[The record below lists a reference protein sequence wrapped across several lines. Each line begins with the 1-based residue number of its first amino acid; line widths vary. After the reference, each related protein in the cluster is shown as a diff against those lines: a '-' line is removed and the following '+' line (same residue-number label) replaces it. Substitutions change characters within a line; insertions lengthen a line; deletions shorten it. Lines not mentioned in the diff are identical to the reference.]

1 MSEVIVADSN
11 GVELRAVLFREY
23 DFEIGDKENSF
34 LVTCNRS
41 EWENVPS
48 NARVYIP
55 GTEYG
60 GIYKRLESD
69 TRSNAVAVGGYTW
82 RGMLQNK
89 VLCPPSGQ
97 AYATDSGELNQILA
111 RRVSE
116 ALPGL
121 FVGSEEST
129 GVTVSYQYGRYVTLY
144 DGLKEMLRSVGYRMR
159 IQYDQ
164 EQCKVVVDAVP
175 IVDYSAQIEYS
186 SDMNANY
193 SMVINKMGVN
203 HLICLGNGELQNRT
217 VAHLYADAN
226 GVISQTQTQ
235 FGADEVTDVYDYAGA
250 ERETLIESGTDQ
262 MIANASKN
270 EFAIDLESAQ
280 DVAVGDIVGCR
291 DYITGNTMTAP
302 ITVKI
307 VKWQNG
313 FEKIEYQ
320 LSEEVTVEQTPV
332 SLMALSAPEETIETE
347 TPQDEEDLEDESI

>member
-1 MSEVIVADSN
+1 
-11 GVELRAVLFREY
+11 
-23 DFEIGDKENSF
+23 
-34 LVTCNRS
+34 
-41 EWENVPS
+41 
-48 NARVYIP
+48 
-55 GTEYG
+55 
-60 GIYKRLESD
+60 
-69 TRSNAVAVGGYTW
+69 
-82 RGMLQNK
+82 
-89 VLCPPSGQ
+89 
-97 AYATDSGELNQILA
+97 
-111 RRVSE
+111 VSE

-144 DGLKEMLRSVGYRMR
+144 DGLKEMLRSSGYRMR

-164 EQCKVVVDAVP
+164 EQSKVVVDAVP

-217 VAHLYADAN
+217 VVHLYADAN

-235 FGADEVTDVYDYAGA
+235 FGVDEVTDVYDYAGA
-250 ERETLIESGTDQ
+250 ERDTLIESGTDQ
-262 MIANASKN
+262 MKAKASKN

-307 VKWQNG
+307 MKWQNG
-313 FEKIEYQ
+313 FEKVEYQ

-332 SLMALSAPEETIETE
+332 SLMSVSENPEETE
-347 TPQDEEDLEDESI
+347 

>member
-1 MSEVIVADSN
+1 MSEVIIADAS
-11 GVELRAVLFREY
+11 GVELRSILFREY
-23 DFEIGDKENSF
+23 DFEVGDKENSF
-34 LVTCNRS
+34 LITCNRA
-41 EWENVPS
+41 EWENVPD
-48 NARVYIP
+48 NARIYIP

-69 TRSNAVAVGGYTW
+69 TRYNAVAVGGYTW

-89 VLCPPSGQ
+89 VICPPSGED
-97 AYATDSGELNQILA
+97 YATDSGELNQILA
-111 RRVSE
+111 RRVST

-129 GVTVSYQYGRYVTLY
+129 GVTVSYRYGRYVTLY
-144 DGLKEMLRSVGYRMR
+144 EGLKEMLRSAGYKMR

-164 EQCKVVVDAVP
+164 EQCRVVVDAVP

-203 HLICLGNGELQNRT
+203 HLICLGSGELKDRT
-217 VAHLYADAN
+217 VIHLYADVN

-250 ERETLIESGTDQ
+250 EADNLIESGTDQ
-262 MIANASKN
+262 MKANASKN

-302 ITVKI
+302 ITTKV
-307 VKWQNG
+307 VKWKSG
-313 FEKIEYQ
+313 FETVEYQ
-320 LSEEVTVEQTPV
+320 LSDEVTVEQTPV
-332 SLMALSAPEETIETE
+332 ALTMALNS
-347 TPQDEEDLEDESI
+347 EDET

>member
-121 FVGSEEST
+121 FVGSDEST
-129 GVTVSYQYGRYVTLY
+129 GVTVSYRYGRYVTLY
-144 DGLKEMLRSVGYRMR
+144 DGLKEMLKSAGYRMR

-164 EQCKVVVDAVP
+164 EQCRVVVDAVP

-193 SMVINKMGVN
+193 SMIINKMGVN

-217 VAHLYADAN
+217 VVHLYADAN

-313 FEKIEYQ
+313 FEKVEYQ

>member
-1 MSEVIVADSN
+1 MSEVIIADAF
-11 GVELRAVLFREY
+11 GVELRSLLFREY

-34 LVTCNRS
+34 LVTCNRA
-41 EWENVPS
+41 EWENVPT
-48 NARVYIP
+48 NARIYIP

-69 TRSNAVAVGGYTW
+69 TRNNAVAVGGYTW
-82 RGMLQNK
+82 RGLLQKK
-89 VLCPPSGQ
+89 VIIPPSGQ

-121 FVGSEEST
+121 FVGSDEST

-144 DGLKEMLRSVGYRMR
+144 DGLKEMLRSAGYKMR

-164 EQCKVVVDAVP
+164 EQCRVVVDAVP
-175 IVDYSAQIEYS
+175 IVDYSSQIEYS

-217 VAHLYADAN
+217 VVHLYADAN
-226 GVISQTQTQ
+226 GVISQTQTL
-235 FGADEVTDVYDYAGA
+235 FGADEVADVYDYAGA
-250 ERETLIESGTDQ
+250 ERETLIESGTDK
-262 MIANASKN
+262 MKANASKN

-313 FEKIEYQ
+313 FEKVEYQ

-332 SLMALSAPEETIETE
+332 SLMSVSENPEETE
-347 TPQDEEDLEDESI
+347 

>member
-1 MSEVIVADSN
+1 MSEVIIADAS
-11 GVELRAVLFREY
+11 GVELRSILFREY

-34 LVTCNRS
+34 LITCNRA
-41 EWENVPS
+41 EWENVPD
-48 NARVYIP
+48 NARIYIP

-69 TRSNAVAVGGYTW
+69 TRYNAVAVGGYTW

-89 VLCPPSGQ
+89 VICPPSGED
-97 AYATDSGELNQILA
+97 YAVDSGELNQILA
-111 RRVSE
+111 RRVST

-129 GVTVSYQYGRYVTLY
+129 GVTVSYRYGRYVTLY
-144 DGLKEMLRSVGYRMR
+144 EGLKEMLRSAGYKMR

-164 EQCKVVVDAVP
+164 EQCRVVVDAVS

-203 HLICLGNGELQNRT
+203 HLICLGSGELKDRT
-217 VAHLYADAN
+217 IIHLYADVN

-250 ERETLIESGTDQ
+250 EADNLIESGTDQ
-262 MIANASKN
+262 MKANASKN

-302 ITVKI
+302 ITTKV
-307 VKWQNG
+307 VKWKNG
-313 FEKIEYQ
+313 FETVEYQ

-332 SLMALSAPEETIETE
+332 TLTMALNSEDDET
-347 TPQDEEDLEDESI
+347 

>member
-1 MSEVIVADSN
+1 MSEVIIADAS
-11 GVELRAVLFREY
+11 GVELRSILFREY

-34 LVTCNRS
+34 LITCNRA
-41 EWENVPS
+41 EWENVAD
-48 NARVYIP
+48 NARIYIP

-69 TRSNAVAVGGYTW
+69 TRYNAVAVGGYTW

-89 VLCPPSGQ
+89 VICPPSGED
-97 AYATDSGELNQILA
+97 YATDSGELNQILA

-121 FVGSEEST
+121 FVGSEKST
-129 GVTVSYQYGRYVTLY
+129 GVTVSYRYGRYVTLY
-144 DGLKEMLRSVGYRMR
+144 EGLKEMLRSAGYKMR

-203 HLICLGNGELQNRT
+203 HLICLGSGELKDRT
-217 VAHLYADAN
+217 VIHLYADVN

-250 ERETLIESGTDQ
+250 EADNLIESGTDQ
-262 MIANASKN
+262 MKANASKN

-302 ITVKI
+302 ITTKV
-307 VKWQNG
+307 VKWKSG
-313 FEKIEYQ
+313 FETVEYQ
-320 LSEEVTVEQTPV
+320 LSDEVTVEQTPV
-332 SLMALSAPEETIETE
+332 ALTMALNS
-347 TPQDEEDLEDESI
+347 EDET

>member
-1 MSEVIVADSN
+1 MSEVIIADAS
-11 GVELRAVLFREY
+11 GVELRSILFREY

-34 LVTCNRS
+34 LITCNRA
-41 EWENVPS
+41 EWENVPD
-48 NARVYIP
+48 NARIYIP

-69 TRSNAVAVGGYTW
+69 TRYNAVAVGGYTW

-89 VLCPPSGQ
+89 VICPPSGED
-97 AYATDSGELNQILA
+97 YATDSGELNQILA

-129 GVTVSYQYGRYVTLY
+129 GVTVSYRYGRYVTLY
-144 DGLKEMLRSVGYRMR
+144 EGLKEMLRSAGYKMR

-203 HLICLGNGELQNRT
+203 HLICLGSGELKDRT
-217 VAHLYADAN
+217 VIHLYADVN

-250 ERETLIESGTDQ
+250 EADNLIESGTDQ
-262 MIANASKN
+262 MKANASKN

-302 ITVKI
+302 ITTKV
-307 VKWQNG
+307 VKWKSG
-313 FEKIEYQ
+313 FETVEYQ
-320 LSEEVTVEQTPV
+320 LSDEVTVEQTPV
-332 SLMALSAPEETIETE
+332 ALTMALNS
-347 TPQDEEDLEDESI
+347 EDET

>member
-1 MSEVIVADSN
+1 MSEVIIADAS
-11 GVELRAVLFREY
+11 GVELRSILFRKY

-34 LVTCNRS
+34 LITCNRA
-41 EWENVPS
+41 EWENVPD
-48 NARVYIP
+48 NARIYIP

-69 TRSNAVAVGGYTW
+69 TRYNAVAVGGYTW

-89 VLCPPSGQ
+89 VICPPSGED
-97 AYATDSGELNQILA
+97 YAVDSGELNQILA
-111 RRVSE
+111 RRVSA

-129 GVTVSYQYGRYVTLY
+129 GVTVSYRYGRYVTLY
-144 DGLKEMLRSVGYRMR
+144 EGLKEMLRSAGYKMR

-164 EQCKVVVDAVP
+164 EQCRVVVDAVP

-203 HLICLGNGELQNRT
+203 HLICLGSGELKDRT
-217 VAHLYADAN
+217 IIHLYADVN

-250 ERETLIESGTDQ
+250 EADNLIESGTDQ
-262 MIANASKN
+262 MKANASKN

-302 ITVKI
+302 ITTKV
-307 VKWQNG
+307 VKWKNG
-313 FEKIEYQ
+313 FETVEYQ

-332 SLMALSAPEETIETE
+332 TLTMALNSEDDET
-347 TPQDEEDLEDESI
+347 

>member
-1 MSEVIVADSN
+1 MSEVIIADTS
-11 GVELRAVLFREY
+11 GVELRSIPFREY
-23 DFEIGDKENSF
+23 DFEVGDKENSF
-34 LVTCNRS
+34 LITCNRA
-41 EWENVPS
+41 EWENVPD
-48 NARVYIP
+48 NARIYIP

-69 TRSNAVAVGGYTW
+69 TRYNAVAVGGYTW

-89 VLCPPSGQ
+89 VICPPSGED
-97 AYATDSGELNQILA
+97 YATDSGELNQILA
-111 RRVSE
+111 RRVST

-129 GVTVSYQYGRYVTLY
+129 GVTVSYRYGRYVTLY
-144 DGLKEMLRSVGYRMR
+144 EGLKEMLRSAGYKMR

-164 EQCKVVVDAVP
+164 EQCRVVVDAVP

-203 HLICLGNGELQNRT
+203 HLICLGSGELKDRT
-217 VAHLYADAN
+217 VIHLYADVN

-250 ERETLIESGTDQ
+250 EADNLIESGTDQ
-262 MIANASKN
+262 MKANASKN

-302 ITVKI
+302 ITTKV
-307 VKWQNG
+307 VKWKNG
-313 FEKIEYQ
+313 FETVEYQ

-332 SLMALSAPEETIETE
+332 TLTMALNSEDDET
-347 TPQDEEDLEDESI
+347 

>member
-1 MSEVIVADSN
+1 MSEVILADAG
-11 GVELRAVLFREY
+11 GVELRSILFREY
-23 DFEIGDKENSF
+23 DFEVGDKENSF
-34 LVTCNRS
+34 LITCNRA
-41 EWENVPS
+41 EWENVPD
-48 NARVYIP
+48 NARIYIP

-69 TRSNAVAVGGYTW
+69 TRNNAVSVGGYTW

-89 VLCPPSGQ
+89 VICPPSGQ
-97 AYATDSGELNQILA
+97 DYATDSGELNQILA

-129 GVTVSYQYGRYVTLY
+129 GVTASYQYGRYVTLY
-144 DGLKEMLRSVGYRMR
+144 EGLKEMLRSAGYRMR

-203 HLICLGNGELQNRT
+203 HLICLGNGELRDRT
-217 VAHLYADAN
+217 VIHLFADVN

-250 ERETLIESGTDQ
+250 EADNLIESGTDQ
-262 MIANASKN
+262 MKANASKN

-291 DYITGNTMTAP
+291 DYVTGNTMTAP

-307 VKWQNG
+307 VKWQKG
-313 FEKIEYQ
+313 FEKTEYQ
-320 LSEEVTVEQTPV
+320 LSDEVTVEQTPV
-332 SLMALSAPEETIETE
+332 TLTMALNS
-347 TPQDEEDLEDESI
+347 EDEI

>member
-1 MSEVIVADSN
+1 MSEVIIADAS
-11 GVELRAVLFREY
+11 GVELRSILFREY
-23 DFEIGDKENSF
+23 DFEVGDKENSF
-34 LVTCNRS
+34 LITCNRA
-41 EWENVPS
+41 EWENVPD
-48 NARVYIP
+48 NARIYIP

-69 TRSNAVAVGGYTW
+69 TRYNAVAVGGYTW

-89 VLCPPSGQ
+89 VICPPSGED
-97 AYATDSGELNQILA
+97 YAADSGELNQILA
-111 RRVSE
+111 RRVSS

-129 GVTVSYQYGRYVTLY
+129 GVTVSYRYGRYVTLY
-144 DGLKEMLRSVGYRMR
+144 EGLKEMLRSAGYKMR

-164 EQCKVVVDAVP
+164 EQCRVVVDAVP

-203 HLICLGNGELQNRT
+203 HLICLGSGELKDRT
-217 VAHLYADAN
+217 VIHLYADVN

-250 ERETLIESGTDQ
+250 EADNLIESGTDQ
-262 MIANASKN
+262 MKANASKN

-302 ITVKI
+302 ITTKV
-307 VKWQNG
+307 VKWKSG
-313 FEKIEYQ
+313 FETVEYQ
-320 LSEEVTVEQTPV
+320 LSDEVTVEQTPV
-332 SLMALSAPEETIETE
+332 ALTMALNS
-347 TPQDEEDLEDESI
+347 EDET

>member
-1 MSEVIVADSN
+1 MSEVIIADAF
-11 GVELRAVLFREY
+11 GVELRSLLFREY
-23 DFEIGDKENSF
+23 DFEVGDKENSF
-34 LVTCNRS
+34 LVTCNRA

-69 TRSNAVAVGGYTW
+69 TRNNAVAIGGHTW
-82 RGMLQNK
+82 RGLLQKK
-89 VLCPPSGQ
+89 VIVPPSGQ

-121 FVGSEEST
+121 FIGSDEST

-144 DGLKEMLRSVGYRMR
+144 DGLKEMLRSAGYKMR

-164 EQCKVVVDAVP
+164 EQCMVVVDTMP
-175 IVDYSAQIEYS
+175 IVDYSSQIEYS

-203 HLICLGNGELQNRT
+203 HLVCLGSGELQNRT
-217 VAHLYADAN
+217 VVHLYADVN

-262 MIANASKN
+262 MMAKASKN
-270 EFAIDLESAQ
+270 EFVIDLESAQ

-291 DYITGNTMTAP
+291 DYITGNSMTAP

-313 FEKIEYQ
+313 FEKVEYQ

-332 SLMALSAPEETIETE
+332 SLMSVSENPEETE
-347 TPQDEEDLEDESI
+347 

>member
-1 MSEVIVADSN
+1 MSEVILADAG
-11 GVELRAVLFREY
+11 GVELRSILFREY
-23 DFEIGDKENSF
+23 DFEVGDKENSF
-34 LVTCNRS
+34 LITCNRA
-41 EWENVPS
+41 EWENVPD
-48 NARVYIP
+48 NARIYIP

-69 TRSNAVAVGGYTW
+69 TRNNAVSVGGYTW

-89 VLCPPSGQ
+89 VICPPSGQ
-97 AYATDSGELNQILA
+97 DYATDSGELNQILA

-129 GVTVSYQYGRYVTLY
+129 GVTASYQYGRYVTLY
-144 DGLKEMLRSVGYRMR
+144 EGLKEMLRSVGYRMR

-203 HLICLGNGELQNRT
+203 HLICLGNGELRDRT
-217 VAHLYADAN
+217 VIHLFADVN

-250 ERETLIESGTDQ
+250 EADNLIESGTDQ
-262 MIANASKN
+262 MKANASKN

-291 DYITGNTMTAP
+291 DYVTGNTMTAP

-307 VKWQNG
+307 VKWQKG
-313 FEKIEYQ
+313 FEKTEYQ
-320 LSEEVTVEQTPV
+320 LSDEVTVEQTPV
-332 SLMALSAPEETIETE
+332 TLTMALNS
-347 TPQDEEDLEDESI
+347 EDEI

>member
-1 MSEVIVADSN
+1 MSEVIIADAS
-11 GVELRAVLFREY
+11 GVELRSILFREY

-34 LVTCNRS
+34 LITCNRA
-41 EWENVPS
+41 EWENVS
-48 NARVYIP
+48 DNARIYIP

-69 TRSNAVAVGGYTW
+69 TRYNAVAVGGYTW

-89 VLCPPSGQ
+89 VICPPSGED
-97 AYATDSGELNQILA
+97 YATDSGELNQILA
-111 RRVSE
+111 RRVSS

-144 DGLKEMLRSVGYRMR
+144 EGLKEMLRSAGYKMR

-164 EQCKVVVDAVP
+164 EQCRVVVDAVP

-203 HLICLGNGELQNRT
+203 HLICLGSGELKDRT
-217 VAHLYADAN
+217 VIHLYADVN

-250 ERETLIESGTDQ
+250 EADNLIESGTDQ
-262 MIANASKN
+262 MKANASKN

-302 ITVKI
+302 ITTKV
-307 VKWQNG
+307 VKWKNG
-313 FEKIEYQ
+313 FETVEYQ
-320 LSEEVTVEQTPV
+320 LSDEVTVEQTPV
-332 SLMALSAPEETIETE
+332 ALTMALNS
-347 TPQDEEDLEDESI
+347 EDET

>member
-1 MSEVIVADSN
+1 MSEVIIADAS
-11 GVELRAVLFREY
+11 GVELRSILFREY
-23 DFEIGDKENSF
+23 DFEVGDKENSF
-34 LVTCNRS
+34 LITCNRA
-41 EWENVPS
+41 EWENVPD
-48 NARVYIP
+48 NARIYIP

-69 TRSNAVAVGGYTW
+69 TRYNAVAVGGYTW

-89 VLCPPSGQ
+89 VICPPSGED
-97 AYATDSGELNQILA
+97 YAVDSGELNQILA
-111 RRVSE
+111 RRVST

-129 GVTVSYQYGRYVTLY
+129 GVTVSYRYGRYVTMY
-144 DGLKEMLRSVGYRMR
+144 EGLKEMLRSAGYKMR

-164 EQCKVVVDAVP
+164 EQCRVVVDAVP

-203 HLICLGNGELQNRT
+203 HLICLGSGELKDRT
-217 VAHLYADAN
+217 VIHLYADAN

-250 ERETLIESGTDQ
+250 EADNLIESGTDQ
-262 MIANASKN
+262 MKANASKN

-302 ITVKI
+302 ITTKV
-307 VKWQNG
+307 VKWKNG
-313 FEKIEYQ
+313 FETVEYQ

-332 SLMALSAPEETIETE
+332 TLTMALNS
-347 TPQDEEDLEDESI
+347 EDET

>member
-1 MSEVIVADSN
+1 MSEVIIADAS
-11 GVELRAVLFREY
+11 GVELRSILFREY
-23 DFEIGDKENSF
+23 DFEVGDKENSF
-34 LVTCNRS
+34 LITCNRA
-41 EWENVPS
+41 EWENVPN
-48 NARVYIP
+48 NARIYIP

-69 TRSNAVAVGGYTW
+69 TRYNAVAVGGYTW

-89 VLCPPSGQ
+89 VICPPSGED
-97 AYATDSGELNQILA
+97 YATDSGELNQILA
-111 RRVSE
+111 RRVST

-129 GVTVSYQYGRYVTLY
+129 GVTVNYRYGRYVTLY
-144 DGLKEMLRSVGYRMR
+144 EGLKEMLRSAGYKMR

-164 EQCKVVVDAVP
+164 EQCRVVVDAVP

-203 HLICLGNGELQNRT
+203 HLICLGSGELKDRT
-217 VAHLYADAN
+217 VIHLYADVN

-250 ERETLIESGTDQ
+250 EADNLIESGMDQ
-262 MIANASKN
+262 MKANASKN

-302 ITVKI
+302 ITTKV
-307 VKWQNG
+307 VKWKNG
-313 FEKIEYQ
+313 FETVEYQ

-332 SLMALSAPEETIETE
+332 TLTMALNS
-347 TPQDEEDLEDESI
+347 EDET

>member
-1 MSEVIVADSN
+1 MSEVIIADAS
-11 GVELRAVLFREY
+11 GVELRSILFREY

-34 LVTCNRS
+34 LITCNRA
-41 EWENVPS
+41 EWENVPD
-48 NARVYIP
+48 NARIYIP

-69 TRSNAVAVGGYTW
+69 TRYNAVAVGGYTW

-89 VLCPPSGQ
+89 VICPPAGED
-97 AYATDSGELNQILA
+97 YATDSGELNQILA
-111 RRVSE
+111 RRVST

-129 GVTVSYQYGRYVTLY
+129 GVTVSYRYSRYVTLY
-144 DGLKEMLRSVGYRMR
+144 EGLKEMLRSAGYKMR

-164 EQCKVVVDAVP
+164 EQCRVVVDAVP

-193 SMVINKMGVN
+193 SMIINKMGVN
-203 HLICLGNGELQNRT
+203 HLICLGSGELKDRT
-217 VAHLYADAN
+217 VIHLYADVN

-250 ERETLIESGTDQ
+250 EADNLIESGTDQ
-262 MIANASKN
+262 MKANASKN

-302 ITVKI
+302 ITTKV
-307 VKWQNG
+307 VKWKSG
-313 FEKIEYQ
+313 FETVEYQ
-320 LSEEVTVEQTPV
+320 LSDEVTVEQTPV
-332 SLMALSAPEETIETE
+332 ALTMALNS
-347 TPQDEEDLEDESI
+347 EDET

>member
-1 MSEVIVADSN
+1 MSEVILADAS
-11 GVELRAVLFREY
+11 GVELRSILFREY
-23 DFEIGDKENSF
+23 DFEVGDKENSF
-34 LVTCNRS
+34 LITCNRA
-41 EWENVPS
+41 EWENVPD
-48 NARVYIP
+48 NARIYIS

-69 TRSNAVAVGGYTW
+69 TRNNAVSVGGYTW

-89 VLCPPSGQ
+89 VICPPSGQ
-97 AYATDSGELNQILA
+97 DYATDSGELNQILA

-144 DGLKEMLRSVGYRMR
+144 EGLKEMLRSAGYRMR

-203 HLICLGNGELQNRT
+203 HLICLGNGELRDRT
-217 VAHLYADAN
+217 VVHLYADVN

-250 ERETLIESGTDQ
+250 ESDNLIESGTDQ
-262 MIANASKN
+262 MKAKASKN
-270 EFAIDLESAQ
+270 EFAIDLESTQ
-280 DVAVGDIVGCR
+280 DVAVGDIVGSR
-291 DYITGNTMTAP
+291 DYITGYTVAAP
-302 ITVKI
+302 ITTKI
-307 VKWQNG
+307 VKWKQG
-313 FEKIEYQ
+313 FEKVEYQ
-320 LSEEVTVEQTPV
+320 LSDEVTVEQTV
-332 SLMALSAPEETIETE
+332 SSMLMLSVNSEENT
-347 TPQDEEDLEDESI
+347 

>member
-1 MSEVIVADSN
+1 MSEVIIADAS
-11 GVELRAVLFREY
+11 GVELRSILFREY

-34 LVTCNRS
+34 LITCNRA
-41 EWENVPS
+41 EWENVPD
-48 NARVYIP
+48 NARIYIP

-60 GIYKRLESD
+60 GMYKRLESD
-69 TRSNAVAVGGYTW
+69 TRYNAVAVGGYTW

-89 VLCPPSGQ
+89 VICPPSGED
-97 AYATDSGELNQILA
+97 YAVDSGELNQILA
-111 RRVSE
+111 RRVST

-129 GVTVSYQYGRYVTLY
+129 GVTVSYRYGRYVTLY
-144 DGLKEMLRSVGYRMR
+144 EGLKEMLRSAGYKMR

-164 EQCKVVVDAVP
+164 EQCRVVVDAVP

-186 SDMNANY
+186 SDMNSNY

-203 HLICLGNGELQNRT
+203 HLICLGSGELKDRT
-217 VAHLYADAN
+217 VIHLYADVN

-250 ERETLIESGTDQ
+250 EADNLIESGTDQ
-262 MIANASKN
+262 MKANASKN

-302 ITVKI
+302 ITTKV
-307 VKWQNG
+307 VKWKNG
-313 FEKIEYQ
+313 FETVEYQ

-332 SLMALSAPEETIETE
+332 TLTMALNSEDDET
-347 TPQDEEDLEDESI
+347 

>member
-1 MSEVIVADSN
+1 MSEVIIADAS
-11 GVELRAVLFREY
+11 GVELRSILFREY

-34 LVTCNRS
+34 LITCNRA
-41 EWENVPS
+41 EWENVPD
-48 NARVYIP
+48 NARIYIP

-69 TRSNAVAVGGYTW
+69 TRYNAVAVGGYTW

-89 VLCPPSGQ
+89 VICPPSGED
-97 AYATDSGELNQILA
+97 YAVDSGELNQILA
-111 RRVSE
+111 WRVST

-121 FVGSEEST
+121 LVGSEEAT
-129 GVTVSYQYGRYVTLY
+129 GVTVSYRYGRYVTLY
-144 DGLKEMLRSVGYRMR
+144 EGLKEMLRSAGYKMR

-164 EQCKVVVDAVP
+164 EQCRVVVDAVP

-203 HLICLGNGELQNRT
+203 HLICLGSGELKDRT
-217 VAHLYADAN
+217 VIHLYADVN

-250 ERETLIESGTDQ
+250 EADNLIESGTDQ
-262 MIANASKN
+262 MKANASKN

-302 ITVKI
+302 ITTKV
-307 VKWQNG
+307 VKWKNG
-313 FEKIEYQ
+313 FETVEYQ

-332 SLMALSAPEETIETE
+332 TLTMALNSEDDET
-347 TPQDEEDLEDESI
+347 

>member
-1 MSEVIVADSN
+1 MSEVIIADAS
-11 GVELRAVLFREY
+11 GVELRSILFREY

-34 LVTCNRS
+34 LITCNRA
-41 EWENVPS
+41 EWENVS
-48 NARVYIP
+48 DNARIYIP

-60 GIYKRLESD
+60 GIYKRLESN
-69 TRSNAVAVGGYTW
+69 TRYNAVAVGGYTW

-89 VLCPPSGQ
+89 VICPPSGED
-97 AYATDSGELNQILA
+97 YATDSGELNQILA
-111 RRVSE
+111 RRVSS

-144 DGLKEMLRSVGYRMR
+144 EGLKEMLRSAGYKMR

-164 EQCKVVVDAVP
+164 EQCRVVVDAVP

-203 HLICLGNGELQNRT
+203 HLICLGSGELKDRT
-217 VAHLYADAN
+217 VIHLYADVN

-250 ERETLIESGTDQ
+250 EADNLIESGTDQ
-262 MIANASKN
+262 MKANASKN

-302 ITVKI
+302 ITTKV
-307 VKWQNG
+307 VKWKNG
-313 FEKIEYQ
+313 FETVEYQ
-320 LSEEVTVEQTPV
+320 LSDEVTVEQTPV
-332 SLMALSAPEETIETE
+332 ALTMALNS
-347 TPQDEEDLEDESI
+347 EDET

>member
-1 MSEVIVADSN
+1 MSEVILADAS
-11 GVELRAVLFREY
+11 GAELRSILFREY
-23 DFEIGDKENSF
+23 DFEVGDKENSF
-34 LVTCNRS
+34 LITCNRA
-41 EWENVPS
+41 EWENVPD
-48 NARVYIP
+48 NARIYIP

-69 TRSNAVAVGGYTW
+69 TRNNAVSVGGYTW

-89 VLCPPSGQ
+89 VICPPSGQ
-97 AYATDSGELNQILA
+97 DYTTDSGELNQILA

-144 DGLKEMLRSVGYRMR
+144 EGLKEMLRSVGYRMR

-164 EQCKVVVDAVP
+164 EQCRVVVDAVP

-203 HLICLGNGELQNRT
+203 HLICLGNGELRDRT
-217 VAHLYADAN
+217 VIHLFADVN

-250 ERETLIESGTDQ
+250 EADNLIESGTDQ
-262 MIANASKN
+262 MKANASKN

-291 DYITGNTMTAP
+291 DYVTGNTMTAP

-307 VKWQNG
+307 VKWQKG
-313 FEKIEYQ
+313 FEKTEYQ
-320 LSEEVTVEQTPV
+320 LSDEVTVEQTPV
-332 SLMALSAPEETIETE
+332 TLTMALNSEDEET
-347 TPQDEEDLEDESI
+347 

>member
-1 MSEVIVADSN
+1 MSEVIIADAS
-11 GVELRAVLFREY
+11 GVELRSILFREY

-34 LVTCNRS
+34 LITCNRA
-41 EWENVPS
+41 EWENVPD
-48 NARVYIP
+48 NARIYIP

-69 TRSNAVAVGGYTW
+69 TRYNAVAVGGYTW

-89 VLCPPSGQ
+89 VICPPSGED
-97 AYATDSGELNQILA
+97 YAVDSGELNQILA

-129 GVTVSYQYGRYVTLY
+129 GVTVSYRYGRYVTLHE
-144 DGLKEMLRSVGYRMR
+144 GLKEMLRSAGYKMR

-164 EQCKVVVDAVP
+164 EQCRVVVDAVP
-175 IVDYSAQIEYS
+175 IVDYSPEIEYS

-203 HLICLGNGELQNRT
+203 HLICLGSGELKDRT
-217 VAHLYADAN
+217 IIHLYADVN

-250 ERETLIESGTDQ
+250 EADNLIESGTDQ
-262 MIANASKN
+262 MKANASKN

-302 ITVKI
+302 ITTKV
-307 VKWQNG
+307 VKWKNG
-313 FEKIEYQ
+313 FETVEYQ

-332 SLMALSAPEETIETE
+332 TLTMALNSEDDET
-347 TPQDEEDLEDESI
+347 

>member
-1 MSEVIVADSN
+1 MSEVILADAG
-11 GVELRAVLFREY
+11 GVELRSILFREY
-23 DFEIGDKENSF
+23 DFEVGDKENSF
-34 LVTCNRS
+34 LITCNRA
-41 EWENVPS
+41 EWENVPD
-48 NARVYIP
+48 NARIYIP

-69 TRSNAVAVGGYTW
+69 TRNNAVSVGGYTW

-89 VLCPPSGQ
+89 VICPPSGQ
-97 AYATDSGELNQILA
+97 DYATDSGELNAIIA

-129 GVTVSYQYGRYVTLY
+129 GVTASYQYGRYVTLY
-144 DGLKEMLRSVGYRMR
+144 EGLKEMLRSAGYRMR

-203 HLICLGNGELQNRT
+203 HLICLGNGELRDRT
-217 VAHLYADAN
+217 VIHLFADVN

-250 ERETLIESGTDQ
+250 EADNLIESGTDQ
-262 MIANASKN
+262 MKANASKN

-291 DYITGNTMTAP
+291 DYVTGNTMTAP

-307 VKWQNG
+307 VKWQKG
-313 FEKIEYQ
+313 FEKTEYQ
-320 LSEEVTVEQTPV
+320 LSDEVTVEQTPV
-332 SLMALSAPEETIETE
+332 TLTMALNS
-347 TPQDEEDLEDESI
+347 EDEI